1 MFRAIRFEQ
10 RFGFAIGRL
19 TAGLIQ
25 NAVRMDFFREL
36 SGRRVFNELQLILQ
50 EEKPA
55 AAVARLND
63 FGLLRVV
70 HPGLVWDKAMLARL
84 NSVQQVLSWYDL
96 LFLNESYMK
105 WAVYF
110 LALIHRCETQQA
122 REICSRFEL
131 APRLQAL
138 FVEGRAAAEDCLH
151 GLTHRL
157 PADNSTLYR
166 QLDGFRTELVLFMM
180 AAAEQEKVKR
190 AVSHYV
196 TALRR
201 TTTSLKGRDLK
212 ALGVPPGPIYREVLQ
227 ALLDARL
234 NARVRTRDEELD
246 LARELI
252 RART

>member
-1 MFRAIRFEQ
+1 
-10 RFGFAIGRL
+10 
-19 TAGLIQ
+19 
-25 NAVRMDFFREL
+25 
-36 SGRRVFNELQLILQ
+36 VFNELQLILQ
-50 EEKPA
+50 EENPA

-70 HPGLVWDKAMLARL
+70 HPGLVCDKAMLVRL
-84 NSVQQVLSWYDL
+84 NSVQQVLAWYDL

-110 LALIHRCETQQA
+110 LALTHRCETQQA

-138 FVEGRAAAEDCLH
+138 FVEGRAQAEECLH
-151 GLTHRL
+151 GLTRRL

-166 QLDGFRTELVLFMM
+166 QLEGFRTELVLFMM
-180 AAAEQEKVKR
+180 AATEQEKVKK

-196 TALRR
+196 TTLRR

-234 NARVRTRDEELD
+234 NEGVRTREEELD
-246 LARELI
+246 LARKLI